1 MTEPAFVLRDPA
13 HRVSPKART
22 LWQLQCGLT
31 AGIGVIGLLV
41 GALVWREYDARW
53 WVLGAAVLVG
63 AAYAVVVPRWRY
75 AVHRWEITDTAVY
88 TQRGWWARERRI
100 APMSRVQ
107 TVDLAQG
114 PIDRLFGLSTLTV
127 TTASA
132 AGPLRIEG
140 LDRPL
145 ALELSERLTRNAEA
159 AGGDAT

>member
-1 MTEPAFVLRDPA
+1 MTELRDPA

-22 LWQLQCGLT
+22 LWQLQCGVT
-31 AGIGVIGLLV
+31 AAVVVIGLLV
-41 GALVWREYDARW
+41 AALVWRDYDVRW
-53 WVLGAAVLVG
+53 WVLGAATLLA
-63 AAYAVVVPRWRY
+63 AAYAVAVPQWRY

-88 TQRGWWARERRI
+88 TQRGWWSRERRI

-132 AGPLRIEG
+132 AGALRIEG
-140 LDRPL
+140 LDSDL
-145 ALELSERLTRNAEA
+145 ALQLSERLTRNAEA

>member
-1 MTEPAFVLRDPA
+1 VTQLRDPA
-13 HRVSPKART
+13 NRVSPKART
-22 LWQLQCGLT
+22 LWRLGCV
-31 AGIGVIGLLV
+31 ASSAPVVIGLLV
-41 GALVWREYDARW
+41 VAVLWREYDARW
-53 WVLGAAVLVG
+53 WALGAALLL
-63 AAYAVVVPRWRY
+63 ATAYVVVVPQWRY

-114 PIDRLFGLSTLTV
+114 PIDRLFGLATLTV

-132 AGPLRIEG
+132 AGPLRVEG
-140 LDRPL
+140 LDRDL

>member
-1 MTEPAFVLRDPA
+1 MTAPAIELRDPA

-31 AGIGVIGLLV
+31 AGVVVVGLLV
-41 GALVWREYDARW
+41 GALFWREYDARW
-53 WVLGAAVLVG
+53 WVLGAAVALG
-63 AAYAVVVPRWRY
+63 AAYAIVVPRWRY

-114 PIDRLFGLSTLTV
+114 PIERLFGLSTLTV

-145 ALELSERLTRNAEA
+145 ALELSARLTRNAEA